1 MVLGIRSFSTFQM
14 NLFNR
19 QSVQR
24 ATSELQRAGQEVST
38 GLKANI
44 YESLGPSAASV
55 TKLRGREDATQ
66 TFITS
71 NSLLGNK
78 LTTMLASVDN
88 AREEVQSVLE
98 IAVLNASRPTNGAEV
113 LQLQARAALEGM
125 VAAMNVTFNG
135 DSLFAGLDSNKPAL
149 TRWSDTSA
157 VTGRTPESVLQ
168 EIIGTG
174 PTDAASATQIADKI
188 DQVFQSQDTV
198 DPSRNFEGTFYQGS
212 RNLDAGGQP
221 TKQIRAWV
229 NTGQE
234 VVFGKRANEEAFRAA
249 YQGLAMLAAT
259 DVSTLDE
266 AAYSTWIGRAVDT
279 LAVAQK
285 GMLDI
290 SARIGFN
297 QQIVEKAQTQLTDMS
312 LVQRTQISNYES
324 VDPYEAITRMN
335 NLETQLQ
342 ASYQV
347 TSRLSSLSI
356 LNFLR

>member
-1 MVLGIRSFSTFQM
+1 
-14 NLFNR
+14 
-19 QSVQR
+19 
-24 ATSELQRAGQEVST
+24 
-38 GLKANI
+38 
-44 YESLGPSAASV
+44 
-55 TKLRGREDATQ
+55 
-66 TFITS
+66 
-71 NSLLGNK
+71 
-78 LTTMLASVDN
+78 MLASVDN

-188 DQVFQSQDTV
+188 DQIFQSQDTV

-266 AAYSTWIGRAVDT
+266 A
-279 LAVAQK
+279 
-285 GMLDI
+285 
-290 SARIGFN
+290 
-297 QQIVEKAQTQLTDMS
+297 QTQLTDMS